1 LLPEFDAD
9 FAIACIASTH
19 IIAEFHLQRVRR
31 IEPQRDRDIEKERR
45 EEGKGSVDT
54 YICVCVCFVC
64 SIWEGVKESGT
75 RGGGGFERAEEG
87 GISSSSQEL
96 QCHC

>member
-9 FAIACIASTH
+9 FAIAYTASTH

-31 IEPQRDRDIEKERR
+31 IEPQRDRDREKERR

-75 RGGGGFERAEEG
+75 RGGEGFERAEEG